1 MEYRVLGRTGVR
13 VSPFCLG
20 AMMFGVWGADLDESR
35 RIVDVA
41 IDAGINMID
50 TADVYSRGESEEIV
64 GEVLG
69 RRRADVV
76 LATKFHNPMGPG
88 PNQRGNSASWLIR
101 ACEDSLRRL
110 RTDYIDVY
118 QIHRPDPCTALEET
132 LTGLG
137 RLVDQGKVRYIGTS
151 TFPASTLVEAQ
162 WLAEVRHLP
171 RVVTEQPP
179 YSLLSRGIEADVL
192 PTCQRHDMGV
202 LVWSPLAG
210 GWLSGKWRA
219 DGRELRSSRIDR
231 VPVRYDITLPHNQ
244 RKLEAVEE
252 LAKLAESAGISLL
265 HMALAFV
272 LRNPAVTAAIV
283 GPRTV
288 EHLTGQLGALE
299 VTLSDDVLDRI
310 DEIVT
315 PGTNF
320 SWGDVWAPPMVADPA
335 LRRRAA
341 ASS

>member
-20 AMMFGVWGADLDESR
+20 AMMFGAWGADLAESR
-35 RIVDVA
+35 RIIDVA
-41 IDAGINMID
+41 LDAGINMID
-50 TADVYSRGESEEIV
+50 TADVYSQGESEEIV

-69 RRRADVV
+69 RRRDDIV
-76 LATKFHNPMGPG
+76 LATKFHNRMGPG
-88 PNQRGNSASWLIR
+88 PNQRGNSARWLIR

-110 RTDYIDVY
+110 RTDHIDVY
-118 QIHRPDPCTALEET
+118 QIHRPDPDTALDET
-132 LTGLG
+132 LTALG

-171 RVVTEQPP
+171 RIVTEQPP
-179 YSLLSRGIEADVL
+179 YSLLSRGVEADVL
-192 PTCQRHDMGV
+192 STCRRYRVGV
-202 LVWSPLAG
+202 LVWSPLSG

-219 DGRELRSSRIDR
+219 DGRELQSSRADR
-231 VPVRYDITLPHNQ
+231 VPGRYDMTLPHNQ

-252 LAKLAESAGISLL
+252 LAKLAEGAGISLL

-288 EHLTGQLGALE
+288 EHLTGQLGALD
-299 VTLSDDVLDRI
+299 VTLTDDVLDRI

-320 SWGDVWAPPMVADPA
+320 GWSDVWAPPMIAEPA
-335 LRRRAA
+335 LRRRPVAP
-341 ASS
+341 

>member
-1 MEYRVLGRTGVR
+1 VEYRVLGRTGVR

-20 AMMFGVWGADLDESR
+20 AMMFGAWGADLDESR

-41 IDAGINMID
+41 LDAGINMID
-50 TADVYSRGESEEIV
+50 TADVYSRGESEEIL

-69 RRRADVV
+69 KRRDDIV
-76 LATKFHNPMGPG
+76 LATKFHSRMGPG

-110 RTDYIDVY
+110 KTDYIDVY
-118 QIHRPDPCTALEET
+118 QIHRPDPDTALEET
-132 LTGLG
+132 LTALG

-162 WLAEVRHLP
+162 WLSEARHLP

-179 YSLLSRGIEADVL
+179 YSLLSRGVEVDVL
-192 PTCQRHDMGV
+192 STCRRYGVGV
-202 LVWSPLAG
+202 LVWGPLSG
-210 GWLSGKWRA
+210 GWLSGQWRA
-219 DGRELRSSRIDR
+219 DGRELHSSRLER
-231 VPVRYDITLPHNQ
+231 VPSRYDITLPHNQ

-252 LAKLAESAGISLL
+252 LAKLAESAGLSLL

-288 EHLTGQLGALE
+288 GHLTGQLGALD
-299 VTLSDDVLDRI
+299 VTLTDDVLDRI

-320 SWGDVWAPPMVADPA
+320 SWGDVWAPPMIEEPA
-335 LRRRAA
+335 LRRRAVT
-341 ASS
+341 S